1 MKDVA
6 IPEQAQTPTALV
18 FFIFITYT
26 QLQKKV
32 YTLSF
37 GG

>member
-1 MKDVA
+1 M
-6 IPEQAQTPTALV
+6 QN
-18 FFIFITYT
+18 ITWFSFVYSQGGGEKMLIYYT

-37 GG
+37 SG